1 MLVMNATL
9 VQTTAPAPHLFVAL
23 VDDLGYSNVGFHNPQ
38 QRSPE
43 IDHLA
48 QVLVLS
54 YEAVA
59 MSNPEHLTAHGT
71 P

>member
-1 MLVMNATL
+1 MISSVVLVNATL
-9 VQTTAPAPHLFVAL
+9 VQTTVPAPHLFVAL

-38 QRSPE
+38 QRSAE

-54 YEAVA
+54 
-59 MSNPEHLTAHGT
+59 HRQ
-71 P
+71 